1 MLIWHERKANDVE
14 TNQLDCYWAVGSAK
28 AYPRLYRIVE
38 QYPADA
44 NGLRIG
50 GEPELYVLF
59 EEINGRSIRDV
70 FTNEKEL
77 NEWKSAKQWGDFW
90 FNGDGRFVHAYKTL
104 KEAKARAEVQL
115 KHISDLIDATSIL
128 QNFGIIFL

>member
-1 MLIWHERKANDVE
+1 MLKWNERKTNDIE
-14 TNQLDCYWAVGSAK
+14 TNPLDCYWAVGSAK

-50 GEPELYVLF
+50 DEPELYVLF
-59 EEINGRSIRDV
+59 EEINGRPIGDV

-77 NEWKSAKQWGDFW
+77 NEWKSAKKWGDFW
-90 FNGDGRFVHAYKTL
+90 FKGDGCFVHAYKTL

-115 KHISDLIDATSIL
+115 KHISDLIDAY
-128 QNFGIIFL
+128 FPEK